1 MRLDL
6 LTPQFWM
13 RDLMDEIIQ
22 HHGVKGMHWGVIT
35 KKKSHSKQRRHQI
48 SEAANAYRSG
58 DTKKYKKLS
67 KGISQ
72 QEIDAKLIHDR
83 KRARTYRTILN
94 TGSYAFIGSVVP
106 FTLSITNPAVMAVSA
121 MAAGGLMGIKTWKSY
136 DDTPIKDFKAN
147 GKLSKENREK
157 FRSSHSGANT
167 GAIMNYTAMQRQQE
181 ELRRLN
187 SSQFTQQQYQSM
199 DYANYASTMANN
211 YTMGMF

>member
-1 MRLDL
+1 MC
-6 LTPQFWM
+6 
-13 RDLMDEIIQ
+13 DLMDKVYIC

-35 KKKSHSKQRRHQI
+35 KKKSKSKQRRRQI
-48 SEAANAYRSG
+48 SDAANAYRSG

-72 QEIDAKLIHDR
+72 QEIDEKLIHDR

-94 TGSYAFIGSVVP
+94 TGSYAFIGSVIP

-121 MAAGGLMGIKTWKSY
+121 MAAGGLMGVKTWKSY

-157 FRSSHSGANT
+157 FRNSHFGANT

-181 ELRRLN
+181 ELMRRTSLE
-187 SSQFTQQQYQSM
+187 FTQQQYQSM